1 MITKKQT
8 SLNDSDSNLTLS
20 LLIKFNNT
28 YDSKLDDINSSASQ
42 NLTKNYKNW
51 VKLKNKINLIK
62 IIIVIQ
68 TYR

>member
-28 YDSKLDDINSSASQ
+28 YNSKLDDINSLASQ

-51 VKLKNKINLIK
+51 VKLKNQINLIK
-62 IIIVIQ
+62 IIIVI
-68 TYR
+68 

>member
-62 IIIVIQ
+62 IIIVI
-68 TYR
+68 

>member
-8 SLNDSDSNLTLS
+8 SLNGSDSNLTLS

-28 YDSKLDDINSSASQ
+28 YNSKLDDINSLASQ

-62 IIIVIQ
+62 IIIVI
-68 TYR
+68 

>member
-51 VKLKNKINLIK
+51 VK
-62 IIIVIQ
+62 
-68 TYR
+68 

>member
-28 YDSKLDDINSSASQ
+28 YNSKLDDINSLASQ

-62 IIIVIQ
+62 IIIVI
-68 TYR
+68 